1 MRRRGFLTGLAAVT
15 TLGLVARVA
24 HAADRVTVVAELD
37 RQSVQVGE
45 EVELTVSVER
55 LGEGAGIPEPV
66 LPDLVALGITVAG
79 DPSTYRSF
87 STMILNGSVQR
98 RATQR
103 YSYTLIASKPGSFP
117 LPVHVMNG
125 AVKIKVPRTPVL
137 EVTGTAPVAAP
148 IAGGS
153 GDPTEAQGDMFLW
166 TRLDKPRA
174 YVARV
179 LNGETGC
186 ENKKYRAAIKT
197 DFRRANDKES
207 QVSLVVNDGV
217 KQDFEIPAGTF
228 SVRVY
233 RYTGDAWDFA
243 FTTEVTAPA
252 RDGAVFGYGCV
263 NGAAS
268 PSLIVR

>member
-1 MRRRGFLTGLAAVT
+1 MS
-15 TLGLVARVA
+15 
-24 HAADRVTVVAELD
+24 EP
-37 RQSVQVGE
+37 
-45 EVELTVSVER
+45 R
-55 LGEGAGIPEPV
+55 L
-66 LPDLVALGITVAG
+66 
-79 DPSTYRSF
+79 
-87 STMILNGSVQR
+87 
-98 RATQR
+98 
-103 YSYTLIASKPGSFP
+103 
-117 LPVHVMNG
+117 
-125 AVKIKVPRTPVL
+125 
-137 EVTGTAPVAAP
+137 AP
-148 IAGGS
+148 IAVVLVVASTALAAGHWTESLEYRYAGS
-153 GDPTEAQGDMFLW
+153 TSLKVTEPEGFAISVETPDGVRTGTVPEVFSLENQDAYV
-166 TRLDKPRA
+166 TVRLTAPSGETWKKKIEMRARQQAELAVAFKPDDKPKAEDKPSEKPADKPRA

-179 LNGETGC
+179 LNGGAGC

-197 DFRRANDKES
+197 DFRRASDGES